1 MKLSTSTHHRL
12 LKIHDN
18 SLFALFCFVMLM
30 SATIS
35 LGNPSSDII
44 SLLVFSSFLFFLIPF
59 VISVVLMFDKSGL
72 SDTSIGDEF

>member
-1 MKLSTSTHHRL
+1 
-12 LKIHDN
+12 
-18 SLFALFCFVMLM
+18 
-30 SATIS
+30 